1 MDKYWWFSIWKAK
14 IKNLAQPTENETQR
28 GGIYFF
34 LGQISEYE
42 RPEKD
47 LIMRQGD
54 DGIWAHNTVLP
65 QRNTGVNFYEIVVS
79 QKIISTILEAAKTSP
94 KPTG

>member
-1 MDKYWWFSIWKAK
+1 
-14 IKNLAQPTENETQR
+14 
-28 GGIYFF
+28 
-34 LGQISEYE
+34 
-42 RPEKD
+42 
-47 LIMRQGD
+47 MRQGD